1 MLRFDSKRDR
11 FSLLTAKG
19 ASRAQARAALKQYK
33 DVDQAAECIF
43 DGKFDHIEDE
53 EGDIEMDC
61 APAHEP
67 KVKYVKNTDDF

>member
-1 MLRFDSKRDR
+1 LVLIIDF
-11 FSLLTAKG
+11 KG

-53 EGDIEMDC
+53 EGDTEMDC
-61 APAHEP
+61 APAHGP
-67 KVKYVKNTDDF
+67 KVKYVKNIDNF